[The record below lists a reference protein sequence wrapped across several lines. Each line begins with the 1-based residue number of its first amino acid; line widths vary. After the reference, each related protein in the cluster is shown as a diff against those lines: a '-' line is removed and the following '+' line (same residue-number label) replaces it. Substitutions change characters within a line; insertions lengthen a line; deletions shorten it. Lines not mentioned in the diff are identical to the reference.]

1 MPPDGAEFPHHVPR
15 GISLSSQL
23 FGRPHRCHESWHT
36 PTSPPTPNSKPP
48 RPWGTSSPV
57 RYRPFRYG
65 SNACPPNG
73 AMGQNLVSI
82 FLGTVYSACGSRCG
96 SVLDPHFD
104 PHLFQRFRNKKAS
117 KTEVFDAFWSC
128 WADSNRRPHPYQ
140 GCALPTELQQHM
152 ATKKGLEPSTSSV
165 TGWRSNQLNYLAMCA
180 FVLELKLAYY
190 SKYRAECQHPFPV
203 FPAIFSEGGG

>member
-1 MPPDGAEFPHHVPR
+1 MPCRELRFV
-15 GISLSSQL
+15 LSVVFYVVNENLQNRIRSKSCKKQKK
-23 FGRPHRCHESWHT
+23 T
-36 PTSPPTPNSKPP
+36 PE
-48 RPWGTSSPV
+48 
-57 RYRPFRYG
+57 
-65 SNACPPNG
+65 
-73 AMGQNLVSI
+73 
-82 FLGTVYSACGSRCG
+82 TVGFQ
-96 SVLDPHFD
+96 VL
-104 PHLFQRFRNKKAS
+104 
-117 KTEVFDAFWSC
+117 FWSC

-140 GCALPTELQQHM
+140 GCALPTELQQHNM